1 MKQILLFILV
11 ACPFLFMNAQ
21 TQFQWGKAL
30 GGTGTE
36 EVSRVEKNNFGTFI
50 VGSFEGTVDFNPGD
64 GVNNLTSNGL
74 KDGFLLKLDDSG
86 NYQWAIQIGWTL
98 NDQIN
103 DIKLDNSGNIYL
115 IGNFR
120 GTADFNPSP
129 SVATTTTSNG
139 GDDIFILKLN
149 INGNYVL
156 HKRIGGPGN
165 EKGNAIT
172 LDPFVIPYIT
182 GSFEQTVDFNPDAG
196 VTNLT
201 AAGNRDGFV
210 MKLNPSS
217 LGLIFVKQLK
227 GILTPPSIPS
237 SYAEGTSIIVDAS
250 QNIFVGGLF
259 RGLVDFNAPGNSITK
274 ISGAS
279 ANAYNAFL
287 AKYDSTGNISF
298 VIGNDSDANSE
309 VKDIAFDSLGN
320 VIMVGSMQGTGN
332 FNPQGTFNLS
342 AIGGV
347 NSFVWKVSNTAQFI
361 WVKVFT
367 GNINEAY
374 SIAVDTNNDIY
385 IGGYFAL
392 TVNFG
397 GVNQNAGAGNDDGYF
412 VKYLSNGNLSYVRSI
427 LGSQNHI
434 KDIFILGSDAFVVG
448 EFQLDADL
456 DMETPTAFTVNSNGL
471 WDFYVEK
478 ITETSLG
485 TEDITSSNFKI
496 YPNPASN
503 NLHIDTFLATDFSY
517 EIISLDGKVMQ
528 SAKTQLNNNKID
540 VSKLASGMYLLE
552 LKSENQRT
560 VQKFIKD

>member
-1 MKQILLFILV
+1 MKRILLF
-11 ACPFLFMNAQ
+11 LFAIVFVSTINSQ
-21 TQFQWGKAL
+21 TQLQWAKTV

-36 EVSRVEKNNFGTFI
+36 QVSRVERNNFGTFI
-50 VGSFEGTVDFNPGD
+50 VGSFEGTVDFNPGA
-64 GVNNLTSNGL
+64 GVNSLTSNGL

-86 NYQWAIQIGWTL
+86 NFQWAIQIGWTL

-103 DIKLDNSGNIYL
+103 DVKLDNSGNIYL

-120 GTADFNPSP
+120 GTVDFNPSP
-129 SVATTTTSNG
+129 SVASTTTSNG

-201 AAGNRDGFV
+201 VDGNRDGFV

-237 SYAEGTSIIVDAS
+237 SYAEGTSIIVDGD
-250 QNIFVGGLF
+250 QNIFVGGLY
-259 RGLVDFNAPGNSITK
+259 RGLVDFNAPGNSVTK

-279 ANAYNAFL
+279 SNAYNAFL
-287 AKYDSTGNISF
+287 AKYDSSGDISF

-309 VKDIAFDSLGN
+309 VKDLAFDSSGN
-320 VIMVGSMQGTGN
+320 IISVGSLQGMGN
-332 FNPQGTFNLS
+332 FNPQGTFNLT

-347 NSFVWKVSNTAQFI
+347 NSFVWKLSSTAQFS
-361 WVKVFT
+361 WAKVFT
-367 GNINEAY
+367 GNVNEAH
-374 SIAVDTNNDIY
+374 SLVVDSNNDIY
-385 IGGYFAL
+385 VGGYFAL
-392 TVNFG
+392 AVNFG

-412 VKYLSNGNLSYVRSI
+412 VKYLSNGNLSYALKIS
-427 LGSQNHI
+427 GSQNRI
-434 KDIFILGSDAFVVG
+434 KDIFISGSDVFVVG

-456 DMETPTAFTVNSNGL
+456 DMEPPTAFNVNSNGL
-471 WDFYVEK
+471 WDVYVEK
-478 ITETSLG
+478 ITESSLG
-485 TEDITSSNFKI
+485 IDDNIVSKFKL
-496 YPNPASN
+496 YPNPTKNTLNIQTVSSFKFDI
-503 NLHIDTFLATDFSY
+503 L
-517 EIISLDGKVMQ
+517 SLDGKLIQ
-528 SAKTQLNNNKID
+528 SGTSKINETAID
-540 VSKLASGMYLLE
+540 VSKLVSGMYVLE
-552 LKSENQRT
+552 ITSEEKKS
-560 VQKFIKD
+560 VQKFIKN

>member
-1 MKQILLFILV
+1 MKRILLF
-11 ACPFLFMNAQ
+11 LFAIVFVSTINSQ
-21 TQFQWGKAL
+21 TQLQWAKTV

-36 EVSRVEKNNFGTFI
+36 QVSRVERNNFGTFI
-50 VGSFEGTVDFNPGD
+50 VGSFEGTVDFNPGA
-64 GVNNLTSNGL
+64 GVNSLTSNGL

-86 NYQWAIQIGWTL
+86 NFQWAIQIGWTL

-103 DIKLDNSGNIYL
+103 DVKLDNSGNIYL

-120 GTADFNPSP
+120 GTVDFNPSP
-129 SVATTTTSNG
+129 SVASTTTSNG

-201 AAGNRDGFV
+201 ADGNRDGFV

-237 SYAEGTSIIVDAS
+237 SYAEGTSIIVDGD
-250 QNIFVGGLF
+250 QNIFVGGLY
-259 RGLVDFNAPGNSITK
+259 RGLVDFNAPGNSVTK

-279 ANAYNAFL
+279 SNAYNAFL
-287 AKYDSTGNISF
+287 AKYDSSGDISF

-309 VKDIAFDSLGN
+309 VKDLAFDSSGN
-320 VIMVGSMQGTGN
+320 IISVGSLQGMGN
-332 FNPQGTFNLS
+332 FNPQGTFNLT

-347 NSFVWKVSNTAQFI
+347 NSFVWKLSSTAQFS
-361 WVKVFT
+361 WAKVFT
-367 GNINEAY
+367 GNVNEAH
-374 SIAVDTNNDIY
+374 SLVVDSNNDIY
-385 IGGYFAL
+385 VGGYFAL
-392 TVNFG
+392 AVNFG

-412 VKYLSNGNLSYVRSI
+412 VKYLSNGNLSYALKIS
-427 LGSQNHI
+427 GSQNRI
-434 KDIFILGSDAFVVG
+434 KDIFISGSDVFVVG

-456 DMETPTAFTVNSNGL
+456 DMEPPTAFNVNSNGL
-471 WDFYVEK
+471 WDVYVEK
-478 ITETSLG
+478 ITESSLG
-485 TEDITSSNFKI
+485 IDDNIVSKFKL
-496 YPNPASN
+496 YPNPTKNTLNIQTVSSFKFDI
-503 NLHIDTFLATDFSY
+503 L
-517 EIISLDGKVMQ
+517 SLDGKLIQ
-528 SAKTQLNNNKID
+528 SGTSKINETAID
-540 VSKLASGMYLLE
+540 VSKLVSGMYVLE
-552 LKSENQRT
+552 ITSEEKKS
-560 VQKFIKD
+560 VQKFIKN